1 MRDVRINLIIEGTSE
16 IMHLLIAREA
26 MDPHLRRILPM
37 ISAKTP
43 MPEKIKKAVDF
54 CSHYGTWLPR
64 QWLYL
69 NRWKNYAKVS
79 PVIKKHIVFIE
90 KAGHRLARELFL
102 AMAVHQQGLE
112 KRQQILFRFVN
123 IGTDLFAM
131 AASCSRAAYLT
142 DENPSDKSAEELA
155 DLFCKEAGLR
165 IQREFKSQ
173 RQNDDKM
180 IYKIG
185 RNMLDGKYQWL
196 ETGIVK

>member
-1 MRDVRINLIIEGTSE
+1 
-16 IMHLLIAREA
+16 
-26 MDPHLRRILPM
+26 M

-43 MPEKIKKAVDF
+43 MPEKIKKVF
-54 CSHYGTWLPR
+54 EFFSHYGTWLPR
-64 QWLYL
+64 QWMHL

-79 PVIKKHIVFIE
+79 PRIKQHIVFIE

-142 DENPSDKSAEELA
+142 DENPQDKGPEELA
-155 DLFCKEAGLR
+155 DLFCKEATLR

-185 RNMLDGKYQWL
+185 RNMLDGKYRWL